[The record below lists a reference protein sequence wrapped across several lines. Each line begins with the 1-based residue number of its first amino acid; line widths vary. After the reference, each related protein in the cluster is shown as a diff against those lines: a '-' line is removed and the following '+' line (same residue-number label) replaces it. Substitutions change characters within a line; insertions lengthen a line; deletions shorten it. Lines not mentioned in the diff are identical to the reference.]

1 MTPTNYREDV
11 LPQDTSE
18 NDSAVDIG
26 PGTGQPLSEAEID
39 DLLYG
44 EGRSTGERLELLRVL
59 RDDLLDRQGGD
70 FGEDDPGDLIAEID
84 ARITELENDEETGEA
99 GVYDSD
105 PLAHRETLAP
115 DSDELEELDEEEED
129 SLDEEDDW
137 LDAEERAE
145 EHDSTEDDLEEE
157 EEEDE
162 EEDEP

>member
-1 MTPTNYREDV
+1 MSPTNYRDDV
-11 LPQDTSE
+11 VPQDTAE
-18 NDSAVDIG
+18 NDSTRE
-26 PGTGQPLSEAEID
+26 TGASLPLGEDEID

-44 EGRSTGERLELLRVL
+44 EGRTTEERLQLLRAL
-59 RDDLLDRQGGD
+59 RDDIRDREGGD
-70 FGEDDPGDLIAEID
+70 FGDDDPGDLVAEID
-84 ARITELENDEETGEA
+84 ARISELENDEETGEA
-99 GVYDSD
+99 GVYDPD

-145 EHDSTEDDLEEE
+145 EEDELDDEADDDDEDD
-157 EEEDE
+157 ED